1 MPAPGTRH
9 DARGLWPVFS
19 HPAVG
24 AFMSTRAGGAS
35 VAPFDALNLKVEV
48 GDDPAAVAINRARV
62 QDWIGARPV
71 RLDQVHGVAVQA
83 LEDVDVAGSPGSS
96 GSAVPVADA
105 SVCGRPGLAC
115 EVQVADCLPVLFA
128 DRQGRAVAAAHAGWR
143 GLAGGVLEHTLAA
156 LRQLHGVT
164 SDQVECWLGPCIGPD
179 AFEVGED
186 VLRAF
191 AGTDLEPGPCFRPRA
206 GHPGKWWADLAGLA
220 RLRLAAAGVR
230 SVGGNAGNLGD
241 DTGHSAGDATG
252 DTTGDTTGPSPGW
265 CTVTDPSRFFSYR
278 RDRLTGRMAGFIWLR
293 DGR

>member
-1 MPAPGTRH
+1 MPAPSTRQ

-24 AFMSTRAGGAS
+24 AFMSTRAGGVS
-35 VAPFDALNLKVEV
+35 VAPFDALNLKAEV
-48 GDDPAAVAINRARV
+48 GDDPAAVALNRARV

-83 LEDVDVAGSPGSS
+83 LEDVDVAGPPGSAVS
-96 GSAVPVADA
+96 TVPVADA

-143 GLAGGVLEHTLAA
+143 GLAGGVLERTLAA
-156 LRQLHGVT
+156 LRQRHGVT

-191 AGTDLEPGPCFRPRA
+191 AASDLEPGPCFRPRA

-220 RLRLAAAGVR
+220 RLRLAAAGVP
-230 SVGGNAGNLGD
+230 SVGGNDGGMGGNAGG
-241 DTGHSAGDATG
+241 SI
-252 DTTGDTTGPSPGW
+252 GW

>member
-83 LEDVDVAGSPGSS
+83 LEDLDVAGSPGSS

-143 GLAGGVLEHTLAA
+143 GLAGGVLDHTLAA
-156 LRQLHGVT
+156 LRQRHGVT

-241 DTGHSAGDATG
+241 DTGHSAGHTTGHSAG
-252 DTTGDTTGPSPGW
+252 DTTGHSPGW